1 MASNYLKSPEYWA
14 REFKEGGLT
23 DLNIMCL
30 KTKKTK
36 KST

>member
-23 DLNIMCL
+23 DLNIM
-30 KTKKTK
+30 TKKAK